1 MTEGFLFQAVI
12 YLTAAIICVPL
23 AKKAGLSS
31 VLGYLFAGMLI
42 GPFVLGFIGEEGED
56 IMHFAEFGVVMMLF
70 LIGLE
75 LEPAKFWKMRK
86 IIVGMGGLQVVVT
99 SVVFTLLGFAVGL
112 NWQTALTV
120 GMAISMSSTAI
131 VLQTL
136 KEKGLMATASGQ
148 SSFSVLLFQDI
159 AVIPMLA
166 ILPLLA
172 IADSTAAIDSGHD
185 SVFEQLPAWFQTLA
199 VLGSVVVIVLAG
211 RYIIV
216 PMLRIISKT
225 HLRELFTASALLI
238 VIAIAFLM
246 QMVGLS
252 PALGAFLGGV
262 VLANSEFRHE
272 LESDLEPFK
281 GLLLGL
287 FFIAVGASI
296 NFQLISEQ
304 PLQIAGFVVM
314 VLAVKTLI
322 LMVIGKLFHLKTDQ
336 NLLFGI
342 GLSQIGEF
350 AFVLFSFASQLG
362 ILETNIS
369 GVLMA
374 VTAISMTI
382 SPLLSVLNERVILP
396 RMGTPEQEK
405 KSMDNIE
412 ENNKIILVG
421 FSHFGSTIGRFLRA
435 HGVET
440 TILDNDSDRVDLLR
454 KMGFKVYY
462 GDATRIDLLESAGAR
477 EAKLLISAIES
488 PETNLELAET
498 VKKHFPKLEM
508 MIRAKNRSV
517 AYDLLDLGINNV
529 YRETLDTAVKMGV
542 DALKKMGFRSYSL
555 TRSAQNFIKYDEA
568 SLRRLAKDRF
578 DKNNYIISVKN
589 EISQQ
594 EQLLNENLKPL
605 ISANDHAWDSE
616 FMRTIIEQNQSKKS

>member
-23 AKKAGLSS
+23 AKKIGLSS
-31 VLGYLFAGMLI
+31 VLGYLMAGILI

-86 IIVGMGGLQVVVT
+86 IIVGMGGMQVLL
-99 SVVFTLLGFAVGL
+99 TLLIFTILAMSVGL
-112 NWQTALTV
+112 GWQTALTV
-120 GMAISMSSTAI
+120 GMAVSMSSTAI

-136 KEKGLMATASGQ
+136 KEKGLMSTASGQ

-172 IADSTAAIDSGHD
+172 VTDQSEALVNGHEP
-185 SVFEQLPAWFQTLA
+185 VFDQLPAWLQTMA
-199 VLGSVVVIVLAG
+199 VLGSVIFIVLAG

-246 QMVGLS
+246 QLVGLS

-304 PLQIAGFVVM
+304 PVQIAGYVVI
-314 VLAVKTLI
+314 VLAIKTLI
-322 LMVIGKLFHLKTDQ
+322 IMWIGKIFKLKTDQ

-362 ILETNIS
+362 ILEVKIS
-369 GVLMA
+369 GILMA
-374 VTAISMTI
+374 VTAISMTV
-382 SPLLSVLNERVILP
+382 SPLLSVFNERVILP
-396 RMGTPEQEK
+396 RMGTPEKVK
-405 KSMDNIE
+405 KSMDSIE

-435 HGVET
+435 HGVEA

-462 GDATRIDLLESAGAR
+462 GDATRMDLLESAGAK
-477 EAKLLISAIES
+477 EAKLLISAIDS

-508 MIRAKNRSV
+508 MIRAKNRTV
-517 AYDLLDLGINNV
+517 AYELMDLGIDNI

-568 SLRRLAKDRF
+568 SLKRLAKERF
-578 DKNNYIISVKN
+578 DKNNYIIRVKN
-589 EISQQ
+589 EINQQ
-594 EQLLNENLKPL
+594 EQLLSENLKPL

-616 FMRTIIEQNQSKKS
+616 FMRSIIEQNQSAKS